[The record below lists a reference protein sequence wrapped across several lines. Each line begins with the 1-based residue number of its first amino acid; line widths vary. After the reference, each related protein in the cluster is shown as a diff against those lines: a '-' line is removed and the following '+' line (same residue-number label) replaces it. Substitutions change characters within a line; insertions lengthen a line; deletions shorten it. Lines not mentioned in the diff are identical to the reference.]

1 MPIATPIPT
10 PTPVPT
16 PSATPLAIA
25 TDSVFAS
32 IGSGGVDVF
41 SQTGTLTDT
50 FATSTGADYVGLD
63 SAANAYILVTNNFVV
78 TIARY
83 AIGTNSPNAG
93 YTPTS
98 AMPQLIL
105 VGTNGTLV
113 AAGAG
118 TGGSGNA
125 TAIYDIWDPGVT
137 GAPSRT
143 LTYPNETLGTLG
155 GAVASDGTFYVP
167 YDTASGQIQYD
178 VIPPGSST
186 PSRTIAEQIATAGT
200 NFTPNVMDVASDG
213 TLYVGEWTYEG
224 NDTNTGLYIY
234 ETGGNELK
242 ASSGAPN
249 PTGLDFDN
257 GGNVYVAN
265 SNATLLP
272 DSTLSTDT
280 AHTLSVYA
288 PLGTT
293 PVRSVSS
300 GLDDPQNLA
309 VDLDGTAYLAEY
321 ENADQAQGSIVVAGP
336 SATAATTFAGMLE
349 ANDLVLF
356 DGTRVRS
363 YRPGTARGHSGASR
377 ALRLRRTFRRRIRGN
392 RGA

>member
-1 MPIATPIPT
+1 
-10 PTPVPT
+10 
-16 PSATPLAIA
+16 
-25 TDSVFAS
+25 VFAS
-32 IGSGGVDVF
+32 IGSGGVEVF

-63 SAANAYILVTNNFVV
+63 NSANAYILVTNNFVV

-83 AIGTNSPNAG
+83 AIGTNYPNAS
-93 YTPTS
+93 YAPTS

-105 VGTNGTLV
+105 TGTNGTLV

-118 TGGSGNA
+118 TDGSGNA
-125 TAIYDIWDPGVT
+125 IAIYDIWDPGVT

-155 GAVASDGTFYVP
+155 GAVANDGTFYVP

-186 PSRTIAEQIATAGT
+186 PSRTIVEQIATAGT
-200 NFTPNVMDVASDG
+200 NFTPNVMAVAGDG
-213 TLYVGEWTYEG
+213 TLYVGEWTYEAS
-224 NDTNTGLYIY
+224 DTNNGLYIY
-234 ETGGNELK
+234 ETGGTELK
-242 ASSGAPN
+242 ASSGAAN
-249 PTGLDFDN
+249 PTGLDFDA

-265 SNATLLP
+265 SSATLLP
-272 DSTLSTDT
+272 DSSLSTDT
-280 AHTLSVYA
+280 SHTLSVYA

-293 PVRSVSS
+293 PTRSVSS

-309 VDLDGTAYLAEY
+309 VDLDGTAYFADY
-321 ENADQAQGSIVVAGP
+321 ENADQASGSIVVAGP
-336 SATAATTFAGMLE
+336 TATAATTFAGMLE
-349 ANDLVLF
+349 ANNLVLF

-377 ALRLRRTFRRRIRGN
+377 ALRVRRTFRRRFGGN